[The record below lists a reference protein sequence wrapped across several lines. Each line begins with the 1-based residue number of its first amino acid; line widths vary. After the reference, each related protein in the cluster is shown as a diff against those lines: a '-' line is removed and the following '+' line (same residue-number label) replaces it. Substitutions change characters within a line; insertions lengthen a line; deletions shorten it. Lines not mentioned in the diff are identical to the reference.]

1 MDFIIFI
8 VSMAVLIKGA
18 DLIIK
23 EAERVALHFNIS
35 EFVIGATLVA
45 TGTSLPEMAASIAA
59 SYNYKSEMAIANVLG
74 SVIFNITL
82 VLGIVFLISKNID
95 PKRDIFAKD
104 STWALIPIFIFILM
118 IFDGII
124 GRFEGF
130 LFLILMFAYLIFL
143 SKEATMLAEEIDKDL
158 IKEPFSWIKTSIFLI
173 VGFVSVVIGADF
185 AIDSASNIARSF
197 GISEWI
203 IGLFLIA
210 FGTSLPELM
219 VSIVAAINKKGD
231 MSIGNIIGSNVANFT
246 VVLGSA
252 ALVNP
257 LVLNLNRYL
266 FDILAALMV
275 SIILVFITANR
286 MYNKAAGIGLLV
298 ILTLFIYNSLQSIT

>member
-104 STWALIPIFIFILM
+104 STWALIPIFVFILM
-118 IFDGII
+118 IFDGTIS
-124 GRFEGF
+124 RFEGF

-246 VVLGSA
+246 IVLGSA